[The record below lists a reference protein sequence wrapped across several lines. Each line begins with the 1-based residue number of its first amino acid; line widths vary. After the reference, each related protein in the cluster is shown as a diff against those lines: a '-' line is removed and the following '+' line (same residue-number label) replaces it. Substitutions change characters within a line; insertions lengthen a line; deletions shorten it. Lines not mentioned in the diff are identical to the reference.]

1 VNARHQLPNL
11 AVNPVLRRELV
22 ERMRGRGAFLM
33 LTLYLAVLSVILY
46 IAYQAGKSSGNAT
59 DQFGGP
65 FGGGV
70 DPTQIASVGRGI
82 FEWLLFFMLVLVL
95 FMVPGQ
101 VSGAIAGERERQT
114 LIPLQIT
121 LLRPRSILLGKIG
134 AALAFLMLLMVA
146 TLPLLAVTYLIGGV
160 TIGDVLSGIGLVVFV
175 GLVLGCVCAS
185 ISAFVRRVQLATV
198 LCYGVVLFLLMG
210 TLLVR
215 QAANVIDESRG
226 TDEGNAPAWLL
237 LPNPVATVAGVV
249 GDGPD
254 SFGVMESPF
263 DWTER
268 FMSDESS
275 SGCDTVFTDNVGR
288 EICGETGEPI
298 GEGEG
303 GPPGGFWWQ
312 SAGLLGLFAV
322 LAVVAGSRRLR
333 TPTATER

>member
-1 VNARHQLPNL
+1 MNVNV

-22 ERMRGRGAFLM
+22 ERMRGRGAFLL
-33 LTLYLAVLSVILY
+33 LTIYLTVLSLILY
-46 IAYQAGKSSGNAT
+46 IAYQAGKSSGNQGF
-59 DQFGGP
+59 DE
-65 FGGGV
+65 FGGGALGI

-134 AALAFLMLLMVA
+134 ASLAFLMLLMVA
-146 TLPLLAVTYLIGGV
+146 TLPLLAVSYLIGGV
-160 TIGDVLSGIGLVVFV
+160 TIGDVLSGVALVVFV
-175 GLVLGCVCAS
+175 GLVLGCICAA

-198 LCYGVVLFLLMG
+198 LCYGVVLFLLLG

-226 TDEGNAPAWLL
+226 TDQGNAPAWLL
-237 LPNPVATVAGVV
+237 LPNPIATLTGVV

-254 SFGVMESPF
+254 AFGIMDSPF
-263 DWTER
+263 DWMEGFLTDDAGNCGEI
-268 FMSDESS
+268 FVDDV
-275 SGCDTVFTDNVGR
+275 SGQ
-288 EICGETGEPI
+288 EICGDTGAPVP
-298 GEGEG
+298 EGEG
-303 GPPGGFWWQ
+303 DPPKAFWWQ
-312 SAGLLGLFAV
+312 SAGLLALFAV
-322 LAVVAGSRRLR
+322 LAVAAGSRRLR

>member
-1 VNARHQLPNL
+1 VNVPI

-33 LTLYLAVLSVILY
+33 LTLYLTVLAVILY
-46 IAYQAGKSSGNAT
+46 VAYQAGKSSGRSGGELGGR
-59 DQFGGP
+59 FGGS
-65 FGGGV
+65 V
-70 DPTQIASVGRGI
+70 DPTQVASVGRGI

-114 LIPLQIT
+114 LVPLQIT

-146 TLPLLAVTYLIGGV
+146 TLPLLAVSYLIGGV
-160 TIGDVLSGIGLVVFV
+160 TIGDILSGVGLVVFV
-175 GLVLGCVCAS
+175 GLALGCVCAS

-215 QAANVIDESRG
+215 EAANVVDESRG
-226 TDEGNAPAWLL
+226 TDAGNAPAWLL

-254 SFGVMESPF
+254 VFGEMGSPF
-263 DWTER
+263 DWAER
-268 FMSDESS
+268 FISDES
-275 SGCDTVFTDNVGR
+275 GDG
-288 EICGETGEPI
+288 CGEVFIDDFGDEFCSESGEPVRK
-298 GEGEG
+298 GQG
-303 GPPGGFWWQ
+303 GPPGGFWWE
-312 SAGLLGLFAV
+312 SALLLAGAALVAV
-322 LAVVAGSRRLR
+322 YAGSRRLR
-333 TPTATER
+333 TPAATER